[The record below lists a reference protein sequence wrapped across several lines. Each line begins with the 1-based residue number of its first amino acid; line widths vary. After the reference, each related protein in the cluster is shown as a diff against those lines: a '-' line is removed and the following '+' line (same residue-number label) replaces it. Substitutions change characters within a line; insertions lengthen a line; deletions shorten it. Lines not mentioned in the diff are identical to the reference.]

1 MAPFVLERQT
11 KSDSSSEATV
21 DVHALLAGHLTLPEK
36 YFVHPA
42 SDTAR
47 RTVPSLSFLIQHQH
61 PVSKKLTHI
70 VFDLGLRRNTDR
82 YPEPIRRHI
91 ATRQPLTTDPDVVK
105 SLGAGGL
112 TPNDI
117 DYVTYSHVHWDH
129 IGEPRDFPRSIFI
142 VGNKTMNLL
151 HGKLDTLHG
160 SHSFFE
166 RDLLPQDK
174 TIELSDPNITS
185 TNTLHQLIPIGEP
198 DFRQPWTTHPD
209 LGSVIDLFKDGS
221 LYIVDAPGHLPGH
234 INLLAKTAPERYV
247 YLAGDA
253 CHDRRIMRR
262 QKEIGEWHDPEGH
275 ICCIHAD
282 KKVAEETIGRIREL
296 ERKGV
301 EIIFAHD
308 VEWEEDRRNK
318 SRILR
323 PRL

>member
-21 DVHALLAGHLTLPEK
+21 DVHVLLAGHLTLPEK

-61 PVSKKLTHI
+61 PVSKKLTRI

-82 YPEPIRRHI
+82 YPDPIRRHI

-105 SLGAGGL
+105 SLAAAGV

-117 DYVTYSHVHWDH
+117 DYVIYSHVHWDH

-142 VGNKTMNLL
+142 VGNKTMSLL
-151 HGKLDTLHG
+151 HGKPDTLHG

-166 RDLLPQDK
+166 RDLLPQDR

-185 TNTLHQLIPIGEP
+185 TQTPNQDIPIGEP

-234 INLLAKTAPERYV
+234 INLLAKTAPGRYV

-262 QKEIGEWHDPEGH
+262 QKDIGEWHDLEGH
-275 ICCIHAD
+275 LCCMHAD

-318 SRILR
+318 SRFLR